1 MATKVLILVLGI
13 ILGLGVWAYKSYH
26 HKCTNLNLKNLDNK
40 NNIIPIAIIGG
51 GPAGLSA
58 ALYTSR
64 GCFRTVVFSGPDLGG
79 QLTRTLFVENWPGTE
94 HTNGTE
100 IMKVVR
106 KQAEKFG
113 ALIANDTVTK
123 VDFSTWPFVL
133 ETESGDKVNAL
144 SVIIATGG
152 LMKKLGIPGE
162 DEYLGKGV
170 AVCGICDAALYKDKE
185 VIVVGGG
192 DAAIQEAMLLAVNA
206 KKVTL
211 VVAGP
216 KLRATACMQERL
228 LDHKNVEVI
237 YNSRVTKITG
247 DKTQVTGTQILNESD
262 KSTKDY
268 AVSGVFVG
276 IGQIPNTEIFKSQI
290 SLDKNGY
297 IELCGRTQ
305 DCSVCGIFAGGSCC
319 EGRWTQAAVSSGDCI
334 KAALSAMDFL
344 TDNDVTDIYLKK
356 FQDKYYTPKD
366 LVADEK

>member
-1 MATKVLILVLGI
+1 MSLKVYILILI
-13 ILGLGVWAYKSYH
+13 IIFGSGLLIYNSYY
-26 HKCTNLNLKNLDNK
+26 KCTGLNLKNLENK

-64 GCFRTVVFSGPDLGG
+64 GGVKTVAFSGPDIGG
-79 QLTRTLFVENWPGTE
+79 QLTRTMYVENWPGTE
-94 HTNGTE
+94 KTNGTE
-100 IMKVVR
+100 IMKIVR

-113 ALIANDTVTK
+113 ALIANDTITK
-123 VDFSTWPFVL
+123 VDFSSWPFVL
-133 ETESGDKVNAL
+133 ETESGEKVHAL
-144 SVIIATGG
+144 SVVIATGG
-152 LMKKLGIPGE
+152 IMKKLGIQGE

-170 AVCGICDAALYKDKE
+170 AVCGICDAALFKDKE

-192 DAAIQEAMLLAVNA
+192 DAAVQEAMLLAVNA

-216 KLRATACMQERL
+216 KMRATQCMQDRL
-228 LDHKNVEVI
+228 NEHKNVEVV

-247 DKTQVTGTQILNESD
+247 DGTQVTGAQVTNEID
-262 KSTKDY
+262 KSPKDY

-276 IGQIPNTEIFKSQI
+276 IGQAPNTEIFKSQLA
-290 SLDKNGY
+290 LDKKGY
-297 IELCGRTQ
+297 IKLSGRTQ
-305 DCSVCGIFAGGSCC
+305 DASVFGVFAGGSCC

-344 TDNDVTDIYLKK
+344 TDNDITDIYLKK
-356 FQDKYYTPKD
+356 FADKYYKPKD
-366 LVADEK
+366 LVAD